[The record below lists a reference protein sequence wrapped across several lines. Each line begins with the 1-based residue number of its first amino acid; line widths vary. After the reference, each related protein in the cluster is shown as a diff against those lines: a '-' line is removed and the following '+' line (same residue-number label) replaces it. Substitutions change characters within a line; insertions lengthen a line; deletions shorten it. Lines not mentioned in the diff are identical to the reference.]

1 MSTPERFHFKSTDG
15 LSIACV
21 KWSGQHEPRG
31 VIQISQTNLIIIGVM
46 ILLFVLALVVPF
58 PSGHGDHPDEQ
69 GRGR

>member
-1 MSTPERFHFKSTDG
+1 MMDG
-15 LSIACV
+15 SSIVAEGAGRYV
-21 KWSGQHEPRG
+21 HWG

-46 ILLFVLALVVPF
+46 ALLFILALVVPF

>member
-1 MSTPERFHFKSTDG
+1 MDG
-15 LSIACV
+15 SSIVAEGAGRYV
-21 KWSGQHEPRG
+21 HWG

-46 ILLFVLALVVPF
+46 ALLFILALVVPF